1 MDSNLETFCREI
13 LETPNTEG
21 CLLANGQGLCIEAKG
36 KVASP
41 ESSGILV
48 ALSEQAAKL
57 EPNSNPPTVVLDYK
71 DLTCFIQKHDSHTTA
86 VYRRKK

>member
-1 MDSNLETFCREI
+1 MDSGLEALCKEI
-13 LETPNTEG
+13 LEAPQTEG
-21 CLLANGQGLCIEAKG
+21 CLLANAQGLCLEAKG

-57 EPNSNPPTVVLDYK
+57 EPNSNPPTVILDYK
-71 DLTCFIQKHDSHTTA
+71 DLTCFIQKHDAHTTA

>member
-1 MDSNLETFCREI
+1 MDSNLDTLCKEI

-21 CLLANGQGLCIEAKG
+21 CLLANGQGLCIQAGG

-57 EPNSNPPTVVLDYK
+57 EPNSNPPTVILHYSDMS
-71 DLTCFIQKHDSHTTA
+71 CFIQKHGITTA
-86 VYRRKK
+86 VYRKNK